1 MDPRLL
7 RIYNEE
13 LAYLRETAREFGE
26 EHPKVAGRLGLDT
39 PADPDPYVERIL
51 EGSAFLSARVRLKIA
66 DQFPDFTQHLL
77 NAVQPAYL
85 APTPS
90 MCIVAMEPADGD
102 PIPPDGYRI
111 ARGSALNARFAD
123 NTGSAVQFRTGHG
136 VTLLPLAVTACD
148 YLATRAA
155 VAPYAASAG
164 VNAQAG
170 LRFRLSGLG
179 GAPITEVT
187 AASLPIYLDGS
198 EHVPGELYRQC
209 IGDAVAVIARDP
221 DAAAMDNW
229 VRLPLPRQHGFTED
243 CALLPADR
251 RAFRGYRLLSE
262 YFACPERFLFVAFE
276 ELTRAF
282 AGCDTSCEIVVLFS
296 RSAPN
301 LAGSLTPANLRL
313 FCTPA
318 INLFEK
324 QLDRVQITETDHEK
338 QIMPD
343 RTRPLDYEVW
353 RVLEVK
359 AHDLG
364 AQESRPVA
372 PLHAF
377 GSLLYDWRSALFYV
391 TRAAPRRL
399 STREQKRRK
408 RTDYTGTETWISVT
422 SPGNPAGMRNLRELS
437 VRALATNRELP
448 ELLRFGSQTSDF
460 ELDIGAP
467 VKAIR
472 AVRAPTRPRPPLG
485 LGAAAWRVIGHLTP
499 NYTSLAPEDDSDPS
513 LLRDHI
519 ALYGRTDD
527 PSIRRQVDGVL
538 EVQSERV
545 TRRIPGARRLAFGRG
560 RRIRIRLDDS
570 AFENARI
577 FLFSAVIERFVA
589 EFASINSFTEC
600 VFETKD
606 MGVFVQWPTRVGE
619 RPTI

>member
-13 LAYLRETAREFGE
+13 LAYLRESAREFGE

-39 PADPDPYVERIL
+39 PTDADPYVERIL

-90 MCIVAMEPADGD
+90 MCIVAMEPGEAD
-102 PIPPDGYRI
+102 PIPPEGYRI
-111 ARGSALNARFAD
+111 PRGSALHARFAD
-123 NTGSAVQFRTGHG
+123 QSGSMVTFRTGHAM
-136 VTLLPLAVTACD
+136 TLYPLEVTACD

-155 VAPYAASAG
+155 VGPYAAAAG

-170 LRFRLSGLG
+170 LRFRLGGIG
-179 GAPITEVT
+179 GASITQVSAE
-187 AASLPIYLDGS
+187 SLPVYLDGA

-221 DAAAMDNW
+221 DATAMDNW
-229 VRLPLPRQHGFTED
+229 VRLPLPRQHGFSED
-243 CALLPADR
+243 CALLPAER

-262 YFACPERFLFVAFE
+262 YFACPERFLFV
-276 ELTRAF
+276 ELTELARAF
-282 AGCDTSCEIVVLFS
+282 AGCQTRCEIVVLFS
-296 RSAPN
+296 RAAPN
-301 LAGSLTPANLRL
+301 LAGSLTPANLKL

-324 QLDRVQITETDHEK
+324 QLDRVQIRDTDHEK
-338 QIMPD
+338 QVMPD

-353 RVLEVK
+353 RILEVK

-364 AQESRPVA
+364 EQEARPVA

-377 GSLLYDWRSALFYV
+377 GTLLYDWRSALFFV
-391 TRAAPRRL
+391 TRMVPRRL
-399 STREQKRRK
+399 STREQKRRR
-408 RTDYTGTETWISVT
+408 RTDYVGTDTWISVT
-422 SPGNPAGMRNLRELS
+422 SPGDPAGMRNLQELS
-437 VRALATNRELP
+437 VRALVTNRELP
-448 ELLRFGSQTSDF
+448 ELLRFGAQSSDF
-460 ELDIGAP
+460 ELDMGAP
-467 VKAIR
+467 VKSIR
-472 AVRAPTRPRPPLG
+472 VVRAPTRPRPPMG

-499 NYTSLAPEDDSDPS
+499 NYTSLAPEDDADPS
-513 LLRDHI
+513 LLRDHL
-519 ALYGRTDD
+519 ALYGRTED
-527 PSIRRQVDGVL
+527 PAVRRQIDGVL
-538 EVQSERV
+538 SVQSERV

-560 RRIRIRLDDS
+560 RRIRLQLDDA

-577 FLFSAVIERFVA
+577 FLFSAVVERFLA